1 MVEPSTLGT
10 NAGDRGAGQDRG
22 HRLTRVPG
30 PGYGLGVPA
39 KARAGVAGKPFAVRL
54 SPLERKK
61 LDEAAAAAG
70 LDAKDY
76 LRAWINGG
84 AVGARA
90 GAPGASLVDAID
102 QAVARSD
109 LEELEAVANILH
121 KALIPLRK
129 RAKADA
135 AFEAGTPVVVI
146 RVRPQRAR

>member
-1 MVEPSTLGT
+1 MKLVTCPNHAPSI
-10 NAGDRGAGQDRG
+10 
-22 HRLTRVPG
+22 
-30 PGYGLGVPA
+30 
-39 KARAGVAGKPFAVRL
+39 L
-54 SPLERKK
+54 SCR
-61 LDEAAAAAG
+61 
-70 LDAKDY
+70 
-76 LRAWINGG
+76 
-84 AVGARA
+84 